1 MTSLQGL
8 DDPARIPGATAAF
21 EQYVSN
27 IRMYMRDHAALN
39 RLIEGQETNDRMIAW
54 SIMDAMSDF
63 NGTPPLIGALGFE
76 DFMRYNLQSLLRTG
90 TVIKIL
96 ESVGLL
102 QTRNH
107 LPFSDGGLN
116 VAVSDKTPLI
126 QSWIQLFSA
135 RWETDKKQVKIGMN
149 IESLLD
155 GTAGV
160 VSEYFSVS
168 GWYADALSYP

>member
-1 MTSLQGL
+1 MVEPLQGL
-8 DDPARIPGATAAF
+8 DDPAKIPGATKAF
-21 EQYVSN
+21 EQFVGHV
-27 IRMYMRDHAALN
+27 RMYMRDHAALN

-54 SIMDAMSDF
+54 SVMDAMTDF
-63 NGTPPLIGALGFE
+63 NGTPPLIGALSFE
-76 DFMRYNLQSLLRTG
+76 QFVTYNLGSLLKTG

-135 RWETDKKQVKIGMN
+135 KWETEKQQVKIALN

-155 GTAGV
+155 GGGGV
-160 VSEYFSVS
+160 VSEYFSIS
-168 GWYADALSYP
+168 GWYADAVP